1 MKIIE
6 YNIVSLDDVNKAVDA
21 VNRRISEGWQPFGAM
36 AVSLDGDD
44 SERFTQT
51 LVRYDK

>member
-6 YNIVSLDDVNKAVDA
+6 YNIVSLDA
-21 VNRRISEGWQPFGAM
+21 VNRRISEWWQPFGTM
-36 AVSLDGDD
+36 AVSIDKDD

-51 LVRYDK
+51 LVRFEK